1 MKRFLVVL
9 GILVIAIGCGKKFP
23 LPEESNEGMPSE
35 KEYVE
40 IQNTEWDNLVFN
52 ALKDVFLGEDGY
64 VYLISGNAISGD
76 TVYSFSVTGEYGN
89 VFAEGNGFVS
99 LSQDGE
105 ENIYIGTKNGYVFKY
120 KWDGTVLDTFDFS
133 FLCTDSIY
141 KDSFLTSIDAI
152 GDNDIVISFAPLNLV
167 LRYYNGTF
175 DTVATYGTG
184 IEYTRN
190 PHGVY
195 GRTVPGIVL
204 YASTDNNWVEGL
216 SLSTPHYSM
225 IHLGGDSYDG
235 GIDDT
240 LFLKPVDVYM
250 DDSSYV
256 YVLDGGNKAMK
267 KFDFEGELITVLHLE
282 EEPVAITVSHD
293 GRTLYIAFP
302 TRIRKYR
309 LPEIPG
315 EGGEQ

>member
-1 MKRFLVVL
+1 MKRYFVLTGLFLVFL
-9 GILVIAIGCGKKFP
+9 GCGKKFP

-35 KEYVE
+35 KDYVE
-40 IQNTEWDNLVFN
+40 IQNTQWDNLQFN
-52 ALKDVFLGEDGY
+52 HLKDIFLGEDGY
-64 VYLISGNAISGD
+64 VYLISGDTLSED

-89 VFAEGNGFVS
+89 VFAKGNGFVS
-99 LSQDGE
+99 LSQDND
-105 ENIYIGTKNGYVFKY
+105 ENLYIATKNGFVIKY
-120 KWDGTVLDTFDFS
+120 RWDGVVLDTFDFQ
-133 FLCTDSIY
+133 FVCTDTVY

-152 GDNDIVISFAPLNLV
+152 SDNDFVLSFAPLNLV
-167 LRYYNGTF
+167 LHYHNESY

-195 GRTVPGIVL
+195 GRSVPGIIL

-216 SLSTPHYSM
+216 SLSVPHYSM
-225 IHLGGDSYDG
+225 IHLGGDSYNG
-235 GIDDT
+235 GSDDT

-256 YVLDGGNKAMK
+256 YVLDGGNMAMK
-267 KFDFEGELITVLHLE
+267 KFDFEGDIVTVLHLDE
-282 EEPVAITVSHD
+282 KPVAFSVSHD
-293 GRTLYIAFP
+293 GKTLYIAF
-302 TRIRKYR
+302 TERVKKYR